1 MPIKIQKKKKR
12 ITFMIDTD
20 FSGKIG
26 SQVESV
32 FSPVK
37 LVILILPWLNMHS
50 DKLKKLFLEPSKL
63 SLEKNWV

>member
-50 DKLKKLFLEPSKL
+50 DKLRLGFVLVIRPA
-63 SLEKNWV
+63 WI

>member
-1 MPIKIQKKKKR
+1 
-12 ITFMIDTD
+12 MIDTD